1 MRATVEKLRGSNVAE
16 LTEMAKPL
24 GLAVESLARTT
35 EYMLAT
41 LGPAPADALAGAS
54 PYLRLFGLAR
64 GGTLLGEIAIAAHDR
79 AGDGDPAN
87 VARIATARFFA
98 RNLAPAASGLELAI
112 TEGATS
118 VREAADVLAA

>member
-1 MRATVEKLRGSNVAE
+1 
-16 LTEMAKPL
+16 
-24 GLAVESLARTT
+24 
-35 EYMLAT
+35 MLAT
-41 LGPAPADALAGAS
+41 LGPALADALAGAS
-54 PYLRLFGLAR
+54 PYLRLFGVAR

-87 VARIATARFFA
+87 VARITTARFFA

-118 VREAADVLAA
+118 VREATEMLAAP

>member
-1 MRATVEKLRGSNVAE
+1 
-16 LTEMAKPL
+16 MAKPL
-24 GLAVESLARTT
+24 GLAVDSLARAT

-54 PYLRLFGLAR
+54 PYLRLFGVAR
-64 GGTLLGEIAIAAHDR
+64 GGTLLGEMAIAAHDR
-79 AGDGDPAN
+79 ASDGDPAN
-87 VARIATARFFA
+87 TARITTARFFA

-118 VREAADVLAA
+118 VREATEMLAG

>member
-1 MRATVEKLRGSNVAE
+1 
-16 LTEMAKPL
+16 
-24 GLAVESLARTT
+24 
-35 EYMLAT
+35 MLAA

-54 PYLRLFGLAR
+54 PYLRLFGVAR

>member
-1 MRATVEKLRGSNVAE
+1 
-16 LTEMAKPL
+16 MAKPL
-24 GLAVESLARTT
+24 GLAVESLARAT

-54 PYLRLFGLAR
+54 PYLRLFGVAR

-87 VARIATARFFA
+87 VARITTARFFA
-98 RNLAPAASGLELAI
+98 HNLAPAQA
-112 TEGATS
+112 
-118 VREAADVLAA
+118 VLNSRSPKARPAYERRRKCWQPRDG